1 MKIME
6 IDGDEIAECDYGL
19 IVDNSN
25 DIETFLQK
33 LEGYAQALIQ
43 NQMINTSTLIKL
55 WNGSSIAD
63 ITRSIEADERSA
75 YGTVCTKCGG

>member
-33 LEGYAQALIQ
+33 LEGMHKL
-43 NQMINTSTLIKL
+43 LFRIK
-55 WNGSSIAD
+55 
-63 ITRSIEADERSA
+63 
-75 YGTVCTKCGG
+75 